1 MGETALR
8 TGRMRRHALYVLCAG
23 TLMIVLDGSV
33 VTVALPT
40 IGTDLHFSQ
49 TSLAWLVNA
58 YMIAFGGLL
67 LLSGRLGDLI
77 GRKRMFLSG
86 LTVFTAAS
94 LLCGLAGN
102 QELLIA
108 GRFLQG
114 IGGAMASAV
123 TLGMIV
129 TMFTEPREQAKAIGV
144 FSFVAA
150 AGGSIGVIA
159 GGVLTQAAGWNSIF
173 FINVPIG
180 IVIVTLAVR
189 LFTPERGLGLGAGA
203 DLAGAFLVTSGLMLL
218 VYTINKAEERGWG
231 SAHTLG
237 FGALSFVL
245 LAGFVLRQAKAT
257 SPLLPLRIFRSRYLW
272 GANLIQILFVAGLFG
287 FQFLLALYLQSVNGY
302 SAVETGLA
310 YLPGPI
316 VIAVISLGFSARLM
330 TRFGGRTVLLAGL
343 AFTVAALVLLA
354 RLPVSATYVVDVL
367 PAVVLLGVGA
377 GLALPAVIGLAM
389 SGATP
394 SDSGLA
400 SGLLNTTQQIGGA
413 LGVAVLAT
421 LASSRTQSL
430 LTDANSTAA
439 ALTGGYHLSFGVA
452 AGLLAAGFLLAATVL
467 RSPKTP
473 AQPDPAGT
481 GRSSD
486 ADGSPASAAH

>member
-1 MGETALR
+1 MGETTVR
-8 TGRMRRHALYVLCAG
+8 TGRMRWWALYVLCAG

-40 IGTDLHFSQ
+40 IGKGLHFSQ
-49 TSLAWLVNA
+49 TGLAWLVNA

-77 GRKRMFLSG
+77 GRKRMFLVG
-86 LTVFTAAS
+86 MTVFTAAS
-94 LLCGLAGN
+94 LLCGLSGG

-108 GRFLQG
+108 GRFVQG

-129 TMFTEPREQAKAIGV
+129 TMFTEPREQARAIGV

-159 GGVLTQAAGWNSIF
+159 GGALTQAAGWHSIF

-180 IVIVTLAVR
+180 IVIVALAVR
-189 LFTPERGLGLGAGA
+189 LFEPDRGLGFGGGA
-203 DLAGAFLVTSGLMLL
+203 DLVGAFLVTGGLMLL
-218 VYTINKAEERGWG
+218 VYTINKAEESGWA
-231 SAHTLG
+231 SMHTLG
-237 FGALSFVL
+237 FGGLSIVL
-245 LAGFVLRQAKAT
+245 LTGFVLRQARAS
-257 SPLLPLRIFRSRYLW
+257 SPLLPLRVFRSRQLW
-272 GANLIQILFVAGLFG
+272 GANVVQILFVAALFG
-287 FQFLLALYLQSVNGY
+287 FQFLFALYLQAVNGY

-310 YLPGPI
+310 YLPGPV
-316 VIAVISLGFSARLM
+316 VIAIISLGFSARLM
-330 TRFGGRTVLLAGL
+330 TRFGGCTVLLSGL
-343 AFTVAALVLLA
+343 VCTAAALVLLA
-354 RLPVSATYVVDVL
+354 RLPVHVTYAVDVL
-367 PAVVLLGVGA
+367 PAVVLLGAGA
-377 GLALPAVIGLAM
+377 GLALPAVVGLAM

-394 SDSGLA
+394 GDSGLA
-400 SGLLNTTQQIGGA
+400 SGLLNTTQQVGGA

-430 LTDANSTAA
+430 LTDRKSTPA

-452 AGLLAAGFLLAATVL
+452 TGLLVAGFLIAAAVL
-467 RSPKTP
+467 RSPT
-473 AQPDPAGT
+473 ASSQPQ
-481 GRSSD
+481 S
-486 ADGSPASAAH
+486 ASADKSADAEGSVLSQH